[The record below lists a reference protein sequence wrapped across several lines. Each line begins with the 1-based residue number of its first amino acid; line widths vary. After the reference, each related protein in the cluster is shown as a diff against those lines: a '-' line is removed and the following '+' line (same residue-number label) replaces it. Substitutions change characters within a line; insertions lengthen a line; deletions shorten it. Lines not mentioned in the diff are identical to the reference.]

1 MTTRVIA
8 HRGASAGAVDNSL
21 AAFERAIEA
30 GADMIEFDVRRT
42 ADDQLIA
49 FHDGVVRGRPLSGL
63 TREEVGTATGHLPP
77 LVAEVL
83 DLARG
88 RIGVDV
94 EIKEDGY
101 VERVLEAAA
110 AARFETE
117 DLVVT
122 SFLDRV
128 VGQVKRLDPDVRAGL
143 LVGIR
148 LSELSPTGRAA
159 RCEADLI
166 AMHFQLA
173 ALGALRRAG
182 EAGYPVFVW
191 TVNHD
196 AQLRRLLADPR
207 VAAIITDVPERALAL
222 RDEEAAA

>member
-8 HRGASAGAVDNSL
+8 HRGASAGTIDNSL
-21 AAFERAIEA
+21 DAFEQAIAA

-42 ADDQLIA
+42 RDDQLIV
-49 FHDGVVRGRPLSGL
+49 FHDGVVRGRALAGL
-63 TREEVGTATGHLPP
+63 TREEVGAATGHLPP
-77 LVAEVL
+77 LAAEVL

-94 EIKEDGY
+94 ELKEDGY
-101 VERVLEAAA
+101 VERILEASAGFGA
-110 AARFETE
+110 D

-128 VGQVKRLDPDVRAGL
+128 VGHVKQLAPDVRTGL

-148 LSELSPTGRAA
+148 LSELSPTGRAM
-159 RCEADLI
+159 RCGADLI

-173 ALGALRRAG
+173 ALGALRRAD
-182 EAGYPVFVW
+182 EAGFPVFVW
-191 TVNHD
+191 TVNGD